1 MREYEIEYHT
11 NPFGGHYYRLSR
23 IDEKTCQIMTVGD
36 FETKGE
42 AEKEK
47 TYRERRERKD
57 SRKVFPDDA

>member
-23 IDEKTCQIMTVGD
+23 IDTYRIMTVGD
-36 FETKGE
+36 FETKRE

-47 TYRERRERKD
+47 TYRERREKKD
-57 SRKVFPDDA
+57 SKKVFPNKA